1 MEKAVKDFIE
11 KVKEKYAGKV
21 TIVLFGSR
29 ARGDYWPSSDYD
41 FMIFLERVED
51 KIEEAYEIYRLKRGF
66 PADIIVLSKDEVRDK
81 IVEKMLENKIV
92 IYDGLG
98 IFKSE

>member
-1 MEKAVKDFIE
+1 MEKVVENFVE
-11 KVKEKYAGKV
+11 KVKEKYEGKV

-41 FMIFLERVED
+41 LMIFLERVED
-51 KIEEAYEIYRLKRGF
+51 KTKEAYEIYKLKRGF
-66 PADIIVLSKDEVRDK
+66 SADIIVLSKDELKDK
-81 IVEKMLENKIV
+81 IVEKMLEDKIV

-98 IFKSE
+98 LFR

>member
-1 MEKAVKDFIE
+1 MKDFVE

-41 FMIFLERVED
+41 FMVFLERVED

-66 PADIIVLSKDEVRDK
+66 SADIIVLSKDELKDR
-81 IVEKMLENKIV
+81 IIEKMLEDKIV

-98 IFKSE
+98 LFR

>member
-1 MEKAVKDFIE
+1 MEKIVKDFVE

-41 FMIFLERVED
+41 FMVFLERVED

-66 PADIIVLSKDEVRDK
+66 SADIIVLSKDELKDR
-81 IVEKMLENKIV
+81 IIEKMLEDKIV

-98 IFKSE
+98 LFR

>member
-1 MEKAVKDFIE
+1 ME

-41 FMIFLERVED
+41 FIIFLEKVED
-51 KIEEAYEIYRLKRGF
+51 KINEAYELYKLKKGF
-66 PADIIVLSKDEVRDK
+66 SADIIVFSKDELKEK
-81 IVEKMLENKIV
+81 IVEKMLENKVV

-98 IFKSE
+98 LFNSDTKGFKP